1 MPLADLITQCQ
12 AERRGTAKNPD
23 KSHRY
28 LEALMYKH
36 FGPKNAAKNLALCCD
51 TLTESAALESPDYA
65 ASRMTQLLKD
75 FETRHER
82 RFTTKSVLPPA
93 ASSFAANHRTRRIM
107 RRNLGEVSL
116 VEAADTLIHD
126 GKTDHVWLI
135 SHDQDL
141 VSYEQYRGFEAK
153 RHDQNAIMPKDA
165 NQSAGL
171 MLHPQVAQQH
181 SRFLR
186 HVSLHAPL
194 KDAAAANLPIPDRYT
209 RMHIV
214 PTQDFVRMMVKG
226 FEPNPKNLLANKA
239 HPDSQAFR
247 AAYGL

>member
-1 MPLADLITQCQ
+1 
-12 AERRGTAKNPD
+12 
-23 KSHRY
+23 
-28 LEALMYKH
+28 
-36 FGPKNAAKNLALCCD
+36 
-51 TLTESAALESPDYA
+51 
-65 ASRMTQLLKD
+65 
-75 FETRHER
+75 
-82 RFTTKSVLPPA
+82 
-93 ASSFAANHRTRRIM
+93 M
-107 RRNLGEVSL
+107 RRNLGEVAL
-116 VEAADTLIHD
+116 VEAADNLIHD

-153 RHDQNAIMPKDA
+153 RHDPKAEMPKDA

-186 HVSLHAPL
+186 HVSLHTPL
-194 KDAAAANLPIPDRYT
+194 KNAAANSLPIPEIYT

-214 PTQDFVRMMVKG
+214 PTQDFVRMMVEG
-226 FEPNPKNLLANKA
+226 FTPNPKNLLANKA